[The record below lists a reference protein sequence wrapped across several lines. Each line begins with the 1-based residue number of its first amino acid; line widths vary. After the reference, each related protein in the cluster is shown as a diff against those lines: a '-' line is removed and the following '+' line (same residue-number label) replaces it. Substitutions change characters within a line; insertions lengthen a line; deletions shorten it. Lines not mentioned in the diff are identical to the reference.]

1 VGIAD
6 LPDQLETRTN
16 EAIASIKVSART
28 AMDGANAALT
38 SSPARPPH
46 LRAAAPAFPRP
57 LGSAP
62 TSPLPRVQGR
72 HRHQERQHRSP
83 HLAQHAGE

>member
-6 LPDQLETRTN
+6 LPDKLETRTN
-16 EAIASIKVSART
+16 EAIASIKVSAKT
-28 AMDGANAALT
+28 TMDEANAALT
-38 SSPARPPH
+38 SGPARPPH
-46 LRAAAPAFPRP
+46 LRAAAPACPRT
-57 LGSAP
+57 LRSAP

-83 HLAQHAGE
+83 HLAHHAGE